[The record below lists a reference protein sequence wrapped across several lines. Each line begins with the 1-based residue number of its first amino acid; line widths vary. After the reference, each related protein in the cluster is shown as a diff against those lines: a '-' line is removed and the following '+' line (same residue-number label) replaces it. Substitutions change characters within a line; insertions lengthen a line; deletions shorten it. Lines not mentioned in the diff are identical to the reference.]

1 MYKNINVN
9 ELVQEYQKNHDE
21 EIFNII
27 YEAEKRTI
35 WSIIKTFYTYDKDDI
50 KQTAIIGLLKAI
62 DTFDCDKDIK
72 FNSYATTV
80 IRNECLMFVR
90 KNNNKNKL
98 YEVISANSYADNDE
112 DEMTIQDLITSD
124 DNIEEE
130 IIENEEHKR
139 LYEMID
145 MYAEKNEMKA
155 NVIRLIVKGMKQED
169 ISEIVGCSRSYISRI
184 QTAFIKFARAIA

>member
-1 MYKNINVN
+1 MYENINVN
-9 ELVQEYQKNHDE
+9 ELVREYQNGNKE
-21 EIFNII
+21 VFNLI

-35 WSIIKTFYTYDKDDI
+35 WSIIKTYYSYDKDDI
-50 KQTAIIGLLKAI
+50 KQTAMIGLLKAI
-62 DTFDCDKDIK
+62 DTFNTNAGIK
-72 FNSYATTV
+72 FNSYATSV
-80 IRNECLMFVR
+80 IRNEMNMFVR
-90 KNNNKNKL
+90 KNNTKNKK

-155 NVIRLIVKGMKQED
+155 NVIRLVVKGLKQED
-169 ISEIVGCSRSYISRI
+169 IAEIVGCSRSYISRI
-184 QTAFIKFARAIA
+184 QTAFIKYARAIA

>member
-1 MYKNINVN
+1 MYKDINVN
-9 ELVQEYQKNHDE
+9 ELVQEYQNGNKE
-21 EIFNII
+21 VFNLI

-35 WSIIKTFYTYDKDDI
+35 WSIIKTYYSYDKDDI
-50 KQTAIIGLLKAI
+50 KQTAMMGLLKAI
-62 DTFDCDKDIK
+62 NTFDTNGGAK
-72 FNSYATTV
+72 FNTYMYIV
-80 IRNECLMFVR
+80 IKNELNMFCR
-90 KNNNKNKL
+90 KNNNKNKK

-130 IIENEEHKR
+130 IIENEEYKR

-155 NVIRLIVKGMKQED
+155 NVIRLIVKGMRQED

-184 QTAFIKFARAIA
+184 QTAFIKFAKAIA